1 MASSSAR
8 PWRKSILRQLRSR
21 NQREI
26 TPFQDLIQIHN
37 RIVERISTLQLENSQ
52 LAFIN
57 ERLKDEI
64 KNLKI
69 STGNKLETKSNPSG
83 SLSDQGLAVNDVAA
97 QATITMLEKKLF
109 AIQEELTELHRR
121 KGNYDKIISY
131 HQGHNLIC
139 KQTARPKCI
148 LISIFILGENAQQ
161 IIDQSAQLKNNE
173 RLLEDRTQ
181 TCTKLKK
188 ELEESKEIIT
198 RLQSRISELEST
210 NQLLMDEYQASQLEC
225 TTKERELLEERKL
238 NTQMETQILQLK
250 EREVEFMNRENE
262 VYQIRNEERIRKQLE
277 EAANE
282 NKAVVHVNR
291 YVRALLIL
299 NTNIFAIYAHLHL
312 ASNSHK
318 LHLFLKL

>member
-121 KGNYDKIISY
+121 KGNYDKVISY
-131 HQGHNLIC
+131 HQGRDLIC
-139 KQTARPKCI
+139 KQTAR
-148 LISIFILGENAQQ
+148 Q
-161 IIDQSAQLKNNE
+161 
-173 RLLEDRTQ
+173 
-181 TCTKLKK
+181 
-188 ELEESKEIIT
+188 
-198 RLQSRISELEST
+198 
-210 NQLLMDEYQASQLEC
+210 
-225 TTKERELLEERKL
+225 
-238 NTQMETQILQLK
+238 
-250 EREVEFMNRENE
+250 
-262 VYQIRNEERIRKQLE
+262 
-277 EAANE
+277 
-282 NKAVVHVNR
+282 
-291 YVRALLIL
+291 
-299 NTNIFAIYAHLHL
+299 
-312 ASNSHK
+312 
-318 LHLFLKL
+318 

>member
-1 MASSSAR
+1 M
-8 PWRKSILRQLRSR
+8 
-21 NQREI
+21 
-26 TPFQDLIQIHN
+26 
-37 RIVERISTLQLENSQ
+37 
-52 LAFIN
+52 
-57 ERLKDEI
+57 
-64 KNLKI
+64 
-69 STGNKLETKSNPSG
+69 
-83 SLSDQGLAVNDVAA
+83 
-97 QATITMLEKKLF
+97 
-109 AIQEELTELHRR
+109 
-121 KGNYDKIISY
+121 
-131 HQGHNLIC
+131 
-139 KQTARPKCI
+139 
-148 LISIFILGENAQQ
+148 ILGENAQQ

-225 TTKERELLEERKL
+225 TTKERELLESRKL

-291 YVRALLIL
+291 YVRVLLIL
-299 NTNIFAIYAHLHL
+299 NG
-312 ASNSHK
+312 
-318 LHLFLKL
+318 FLKLILFTLSLTQLVIFNSCTIF